1 MQRARRRGLR
11 HRNPDMPTPHPNRL
25 VTIVLALASAVGTGA
40 ADRDLHDYWDT
51 RCRGCHGHAGA
62 FARSTLRVDKG
73 RLVGAHH
80 ATNLDQFLRNH
91 YLTDE
96 LVAPVTAMLTA
107 QVQTLPRFQ
116 THCAGCHD
124 SAAEFARRSLTLRAE
139 VLTGKAGG
147 RPVAETLR
155 EHGGLAPVDA
165 AAMVDT
171 LTRVLGEVGTPSEPR
186 AVGR

>member
-1 MQRARRRGLR
+1 
-11 HRNPDMPTPHPNRL
+11 MPTAHSKCIIAI
-25 VTIVLALASAVGTGA
+25 TLALAATASVGVSE
-40 ADRDLHDYWDT
+40 RDLHDYWDT
-51 RCRGCHGHAGA
+51 RCRHCHGHAGA
-62 FARSTLRVDKG
+62 FARRTLRVEKG

-80 ATNLDQFLRNH
+80 AKNLDQFLRNH

-107 QVQTLPRFQ
+107 QTQTAPRFR

-124 SAAEFARRSLTLRAE
+124 TAAEFARRSLTLRAN
-139 VLTGKAGG
+139 VLTGTASG

-155 EHGGLAPVDA
+155 DHGGLAPSDA
-165 AAMVDT
+165 AAMVET
-171 LTRVLGEVGTPSEPR
+171 LTRVLGEVVKPTEPR